1 MESKGGIIMEFIK
14 KILEWFGWKFRVAK
28 SAIENIKT
36 PKYSHAREKA
46 RRKKQ
51 RERGLLNFNRTTKDK

>member
-1 MESKGGIIMEFIK
+1 MEFIK